1 MSVLSAE
8 TLSRTSG
15 DPRERKPG
23 WLTVWLVTWYWE
35 LKGEIDCSFIK
46 LSVSSLAPARPPSK
60 PSEGI
65 NYQFI
70 SQLGFLC
77 VQTGSEESNYIHPS
91 RYYRNVKHFK
101 WQPNCWE
108 DSKGVKRFCLWSVG
122 INRVD
127 SFPWPGRLM
136 VSCLL
141 VTVERWLMACQGKCL
156 GISNIRTWV
165 TLWLV

>member
-1 MSVLSAE
+1 MVINSVTAS
-8 TLSRTSG
+8 TLSP
-15 DPRERKPG
+15 PRCHLNPFVYKHQCQCWVLRHWEEPQGIRGRGSQAEG

-77 VQTGSEESNYIHPS
+77 VHSPALRRAIISILHDITETLN
-91 RYYRNVKHFK
+91 
-101 WQPNCWE
+101 
-108 DSKGVKRFCLWSVG
+108 
-122 INRVD
+122 
-127 SFPWPGRLM
+127 
-136 VSCLL
+136 
-141 VTVERWLMACQGKCL
+141 
-156 GISNIRTWV
+156 ISNDNLIVGKTVKGSNAFACGQWE
-165 TLWLV
+165 